1 MDERLLDGLETV
13 GGAFL
18 VIVFIGLAVVALF
31 AILGRLNLD
40 AIGKRHQSEEEWL
53 AELNATKIS
62 DKQIRR
68 IIAEEKRRKEAWMK
82 KSR

>member
-1 MDERLLDGLETV
+1 MDERLLNGLETV

-18 VIVFIGLAVVALF
+18 VIVFIGLAVVAFF

-40 AIGKRHQSEEEWL
+40 AIGKRHQTEEEWM
-53 AELNATKIS
+53 AELNATKVS

-68 IIAEEKRRKEAWMK
+68 ILAEEKRRKETWMK